1 VLLYH
6 WVTKRETQTGSED
19 LLDSSRW
26 RPFRLLQEAMDRDV
40 ASLYDEAGIAGL
52 RSRFVGPLIQLSRHE
67 PMTIQELATS
77 VEVTHSA
84 MSQTA
89 AAMRDAGLLDSAES
103 SDGRTRRVQLSERGR
118 ELLPF
123 LEAEWRATE
132 ATVRELEEEI
142 PYPLSQVVKDIHA
155 ALATRSF
162 RQRLNDNLA
171 KALEGRLR

>member
-1 VLLYH
+1 
-6 WVTKRETQTGSED
+6 VTKRETQTGSED

-52 RSRFVGPLIQLSRHE
+52 RTRFVGPLIQLSRHE

-89 AAMRDAGLLDSAES
+89 AAMRDAGLIDSAES
-103 SDGRTRRVQLSERGR
+103 TDGRTRRVQLSDRGR

-142 PYPLSQVVKDIHA
+142 PYPLSQVVQDIHA

>member
-1 VLLYH
+1 MA
-6 WVTKRETQTGSED
+6 ED

-26 RPFRLLQEAMDRDV
+26 RPLRLLQEAMDRDI
-40 ASLYDEAGIAGL
+40 ASLYDEAGITGL

-67 PMTIQELATS
+67 SMTIQELATS

-89 AAMRDAGLLDSAES
+89 AAMRDAGFVDSAES
-103 SDGRTRRVQLSERGR
+103 SDGRTRRVKLSDRGR
-118 ELLPF
+118 EVLPF

-132 ATVRELEEEI
+132 ATVREVEEEI
-142 PYPLSQVVKDIHA
+142 PYPLGQVIEDIAA

-171 KALEGRLR
+171 KALDGRLR

>member
-1 VLLYH
+1 MLLGCG
-6 WVTKRETQTGSED
+6 VAED

-26 RPFRLLQEAMDRDV
+26 RPLRLLQEAMDRDI
-40 ASLYDEAGIAGL
+40 ASLYDEAGITGL

-67 PMTIQELATS
+67 SMTIQELATS

-89 AAMRDAGLLDSAES
+89 AAMRDAGFVDSAES
-103 SDGRTRRVQLSERGR
+103 SDGRTRRVKLSDRGR
-118 ELLPF
+118 EVLPF

-132 ATVRELEEEI
+132 ATVREVEEEI
-142 PYPLSQVVKDIHA
+142 PYPLGQVVEDIAA

-171 KALEGRLR
+171 KALDGRLR

>member
-1 VLLYH
+1 
-6 WVTKRETQTGSED
+6 
-19 LLDSSRW
+19 
-26 RPFRLLQEAMDRDV
+26 LLQEAMDRDV

-89 AAMRDAGLLDSAES
+89 AAMRDAGLVDGAES